1 MTRTPCR
8 TEVWSDPDPGTNE
21 LEELATGRQPPLCPH
36 PATVQSAMIVLVE
49 GPPDLAAAR
58 SRGLPAVAVSH
69 DSAWGPRCAQL
80 LAGRFVTVLMSADP
94 AGRAAAQRM
103 AEDLDNVAAAVAV
116 ADFAPN
122 REDGYELN
130 EWLADHPDLS
140 DVALRHLLAPTP
152 DALTAGPPRT

>member
-1 MTRTPCR
+1 MTKTLCR
-8 TEVWSDPDPGTNE
+8 GDVCSDSNLGTSQ
-21 LEELATGRQPPLCPH
+21 LKGLATGRQAPLCPH
-36 PATVQSAMIVLVE
+36 PTSVQSAMIVLVE

-69 DSAWGPRCAQL
+69 YSAWGPRCAEL
-80 LAGRFVTVLMSADP
+80 LAGRFVTVLMSAHP

-103 AEDLDNVAAAVAV
+103 AEDLENVAAAVAV
-116 ADFAPN
+116 ADFAPH

-130 EWLADHPDLS
+130 EWLADHSDLS

-152 DALTAGPPRT
+152 DALTTGPLRT